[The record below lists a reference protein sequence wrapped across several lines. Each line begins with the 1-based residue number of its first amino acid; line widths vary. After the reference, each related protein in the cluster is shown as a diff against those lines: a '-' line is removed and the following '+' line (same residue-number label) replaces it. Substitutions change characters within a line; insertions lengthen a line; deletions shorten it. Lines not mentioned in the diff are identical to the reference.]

1 MIEIKTI
8 FVLDDIRNIY
18 MALKEANYIA
28 AEQYRRLNP
37 PTSPEEERR
46 TPVRISLARNI
57 EDGYDIVMANPV
69 FDLWV
74 LDNDL
79 GLGEEG
85 FKFLEEFI
93 KDQPN
98 KLPKFVLSCSAN
110 PMRREAIIALFE
122 NYCSFEEREKQDA
135 SHS

>member
-1 MIEIKTI
+1 MMEIKTI

-28 AEQYRRLNP
+28 AESYRRINP
-37 PTSPEEERR
+37 PAVPEEERR
-46 TPVRISLARNI
+46 EPTRISLARNMD
-57 EDGYDIVMANPV
+57 DGYDIVMANPV

-79 GLGEEG
+79 GPGEEG

-93 KDQPN
+93 RDNPN
-98 KLPKFVLSCSAN
+98 KLPKHVLSCSAN
-110 PMRREAIIALFE
+110 PMRREAIVALFN
-122 NYCSFEEREKQDA
+122 NYRAFQEREKQNADIP
-135 SHS
+135 